1 MTVQRRSNNIPHTL
15 CICTTLAF
23 LIYCL
28 SLLLKLELWQLDQ
41 VCAKFVKGILFFLQ
55 LWIIDRQQLGKD
67 SIMKMDEVQ
76 KFAGISPFCY
86 SNVLAWFIW
95 LLFCRKKY
103 LYENVFRHYSAW
115 NKLRGAEADGNL
127 QQSGSC
133 DGCSETVNNHYSKCK
148 FFHNS
153 WILNFKSFLGS

>member
-95 LLFCRKKY
+95 LLFCRKNIYMKMFSDTIQHGTSWEG
-103 LYENVFRHYSAW
+103 LKLMVTYSNQALAMGVQ
-115 NKLRGAEADGNL
+115 KLSTTITLSA
-127 QQSGSC
+127 S
-133 DGCSETVNNHYSKCK
+133 
-148 FFHNS
+148 FFIIHEFWTS
-153 WILNFKSFLGS
+153 SPS